1 MKRVLYIVTAALLVS
16 SCSVFGKYSRP
27 EVSTENIYGKDIHEA
42 EIATTDTVTI
52 ADICWQEF
60 FKDKHLQRL
69 IEQGL
74 NNNPDMQTA
83 AQRIAAAE
91 ATLRSAKLAF
101 IPGFSFNPQ
110 FRATT
115 GSSASYS
122 LPIAAS
128 WEVDITGKILNSKRS
143 AQSAYEQSRLYRQS
157 VQTSLISAIANS
169 YYTLLMLDAQLAT
182 SRSTAASWKENVRI
196 MKAMKL
202 AGMTNEAAVAQTEA
216 NSWEIDASLLT
227 LQYNIIHAE
236 NAIALLLGTTPQHFE
251 RGTIHDQ
258 EFNIALSAGTPSQL
272 LARRPDVRSA
282 EKQLERAFYAA
293 NIARGALIPSLNIN
307 GSFDLTSI
315 WSDMLASVTASLS
328 ATIFNAGSKHARIKI
343 SDAEKQEALIAFKHT
358 LLTAGNEVNDAINKC
373 QTAREKRDIRT
384 KQIAAL
390 ESAVNSTR
398 QLMSHSESTYLEVLT
413 AQQKLLS
420 AQLSQV
426 NDKFDEIQGVI
437 NLYRAL
443 GGGVDSTED
452 ISTLPKREKKSK
464 R

>member
-16 SCSVFGKYSRP
+16 SCSVFGKYSHP
-27 EVSTENIYGKDIHEA
+27 EISTENIYGKDIHEA

-236 NAIALLLGTTPQHFE
+236 NALALLLGTTPQHFE

>member
-1 MKRVLYIVTAALLVS
+1 MVS

-236 NAIALLLGTTPQHFE
+236 NALALLLGTTPQHFE

-315 WSDMLASVTASLS
+315 WSDILASVTASLS

>member
-236 NAIALLLGTTPQHFE
+236 NALALLLGTTPQHFE

-452 ISTLPKREKKSK
+452 ISTLPKREKRSK

>member
-1 MKRVLYIVTAALLVS
+1 
-16 SCSVFGKYSRP
+16 
-27 EVSTENIYGKDIHEA
+27 
-42 EIATTDTVTI
+42 
-52 ADICWQEF
+52 
-60 FKDKHLQRL
+60 
-69 IEQGL
+69 
-74 NNNPDMQTA
+74 
-83 AQRIAAAE
+83 
-91 ATLRSAKLAF
+91 
-101 IPGFSFNPQ
+101 
-110 FRATT
+110 
-115 GSSASYS
+115 
-122 LPIAAS
+122 
-128 WEVDITGKILNSKRS
+128 
-143 AQSAYEQSRLYRQS
+143 
-157 VQTSLISAIANS
+157 
-169 YYTLLMLDAQLAT
+169 
-182 SRSTAASWKENVRI
+182 

-236 NAIALLLGTTPQHFE
+236 NALALLLGTTPQHFE

-452 ISTLPKREKKSK
+452 ISTLPKREKRSK

>member
-236 NAIALLLGTTPQHFE
+236 NALALLLGTTPQHFE

-398 QLMSHSESTYLEVLT
+398 QLMSHSESTYLEGLT

-420 AQLSQV
+420 AQLAQV

>member
-1 MKRVLYIVTAALLVS
+1 MVS

-27 EVSTENIYGKDIHEA
+27 EISTENIYGKDIHEA
-42 EIATTDTVTI
+42 QIATTDTVTI

-236 NAIALLLGTTPQHFE
+236 NALALLLGTTPQHFE

-293 NIARGALIPSLNIN
+293 NIARSALIPSLNIN

>member
-236 NAIALLLGTTPQHFE
+236 NALALLLGTTPQHFE

>member
-27 EVSTENIYGKDIHEA
+27 EISTENIYGKDIHEA

-122 LPIAAS
+122 FPIAAS

-236 NAIALLLGTTPQHFE
+236 NALALLLGTTPQHFE

>member
-27 EVSTENIYGKDIHEA
+27 EITTENIYGKDIHEA

-236 NAIALLLGTTPQHFE
+236 NALALLLGTTPQHFE

-452 ISTLPKREKKSK
+452 ISTLPKREKRSK

>member
-1 MKRVLYIVTAALLVS
+1 MKRVLYIVTVALLVS

-27 EVSTENIYGKDIHEA
+27 EISTENIYGKDIHEA
-42 EIATTDTVTI
+42 EIATTDTETI

-236 NAIALLLGTTPQHFE
+236 NALALLLGTTPQHFE

>member
-236 NAIALLLGTTPQHFE
+236 NALALLLGTTPQHFE

-390 ESAVNSTR
+390 ESAVNSTQ

>member
-1 MKRVLYIVTAALLVS
+1 MVS

-236 NAIALLLGTTPQHFE
+236 NALALLLGTTPQHFE

-398 QLMSHSESTYLEVLT
+398 QLMSHSESTYLEGLT

>member
-27 EVSTENIYGKDIHEA
+27 EISTENIYGKDIHEA

-169 YYTLLMLDAQLAT
+169 YYTLLMLDAPLAT

-236 NAIALLLGTTPQHFE
+236 NALALLLGTTPQHFE

-343 SDAEKQEALIAFKHT
+343 SDAEKQEALIAFKLT

>member
-236 NAIALLLGTTPQHFE
+236 NALALLLGTTPQHFE

-452 ISTLPKREKKSK
+452 ISALPKREKKSK

>member
-1 MKRVLYIVTAALLVS
+1 MKRILYIAIIAVLAT
-16 SCSVFGKYSRP
+16 SCSVFQKYSRP
-27 EVSTENIYGKDIHEA
+27 EISTNNLYGEGITVA
-42 EIATTDTVTI
+42 DTVTI
-52 ADICWQEF
+52 ADISWQEF
-60 FKDKHLQRL
+60 FTDKHLQKL

-74 NNNPDMQTA
+74 QNNPDMQVA
-83 AQRIAAAE
+83 AQRIVAAE

-101 IPGFSFNPQ
+101 IPGFSFNPSYQ
-110 FRATT
+110 ASTAP
-115 GSSASYS
+115 SSSYS
-122 LPIAAS
+122 LPVAAS
-128 WEVDITGKILNSKRS
+128 WEVDITGKILNNKRS

-227 LQYNIIHAE
+227 LQYNITHAE
-236 NAIALLLGTTPQHFE
+236 NALALLLGTTPQHFE
-251 RGTIHDQ
+251 RGTIYEQNFDTP
-258 EFNIALSAGTPSQL
+258 LSVGTPSQL
-272 LARRPDVRSA
+272 LSRRADVRSA
-282 EKQLERAFYAA
+282 EKDLERAFYAA

-307 GSFDLTSI
+307 GSLDIGSIFSDL
-315 WSDMLASVTASLS
+315 LASVSASLS
-328 ATIFNAGSKHARIKI
+328 ATIFNAGSKQARIKI
-343 SDAEKQEALIAFKHT
+343 TKAEQEQALINFKHT
-358 LLTAGNEVNDAINKC
+358 LLTAGNEVNDAIAKC
-373 QTAREKRDIRT
+373 QTARSKRDIRT
-384 KQIAAL
+384 KQIASL
-390 ESAVNSTR
+390 ENAVNSTR

-452 ISTLPKREKKSK
+452 ISTLPKREKRSK

>member
-1 MKRVLYIVTAALLVS
+1 MVS

-27 EVSTENIYGKDIHEA
+27 EISTENIYGKDIHEA

-122 LPIAAS
+122 PPIAAS

-236 NAIALLLGTTPQHFE
+236 NALALLLGTTPQHFE

-343 SDAEKQEALIAFKHT
+343 SDAEKQEVLIAFKHT

-452 ISTLPKREKKSK
+452 ISTLPKREKRSK

>member
-27 EVSTENIYGKDIHEA
+27 EISTENIYGKDIHEA

-236 NAIALLLGTTPQHFE
+236 NALALLLGTTPQHFE

-452 ISTLPKREKKSK
+452 ISTLPKREKRSK

>member
-236 NAIALLLGTTPQHFE
+236 NALALLLGTTPQHFE

-384 KQIAAL
+384 NQIAAL

>member
-27 EVSTENIYGKDIHEA
+27 EISTENIYGKDIHEA
-42 EIATTDTVTI
+42 QIATTDTVTI

-236 NAIALLLGTTPQHFE
+236 NALALLLGTTPQHFE

-293 NIARGALIPSLNIN
+293 NIARSALIPSLNIN

>member
-1 MKRVLYIVTAALLVS
+1 MVS

-236 NAIALLLGTTPQHFE
+236 NALALLLGTTPQHFE

>member
-236 NAIALLLGTTPQHFE
+236 NALALLLGTTPQHFE

-384 KQIAAL
+384 KQIASL
-390 ESAVNSTR
+390 ENAVNSTR

>member
-1 MKRVLYIVTAALLVS
+1 MVS

-236 NAIALLLGTTPQHFE
+236 NALALLLGTTPQHFE

-452 ISTLPKREKKSK
+452 ISTLPKREKS
-464 R
+464 RRDSICTYVL

>member
-128 WEVDITGKILNSKRS
+128 WEVDITGKILNNKRS

-236 NAIALLLGTTPQHFE
+236 NALALLLGTTPQHFE

-452 ISTLPKREKKSK
+452 ISTLPKREKRSK

>member
-236 NAIALLLGTTPQHFE
+236 NALALLLGTTPQHFE

-315 WSDMLASVTASLS
+315 WSDILASVTASLS

>member
-1 MKRVLYIVTAALLVS
+1 MVS

-27 EVSTENIYGKDIHEA
+27 EISTENIYGKDIHEA

-236 NAIALLLGTTPQHFE
+236 NALALLLGTTPQHFE

-452 ISTLPKREKKSK
+452 ISTLPKREKRSK

>member
-227 LQYNIIHAE
+227 LQYNISHAE
-236 NAIALLLGTTPQHFE
+236 NALALLLGTTPQHFE

>member
-27 EVSTENIYGKDIHEA
+27 EISTENIYGKDIHEA

-143 AQSAYEQSRLYRQS
+143 AQSEYEQSRLYRQS

-236 NAIALLLGTTPQHFE
+236 NALALLLGTTPQHFE

-384 KQIAAL
+384 KQIASL
-390 ESAVNSTR
+390 ENAVNSTR

-443 GGGVDSTED
+443 GGGIDSTED

>member
-1 MKRVLYIVTAALLVS
+1 
-16 SCSVFGKYSRP
+16 
-27 EVSTENIYGKDIHEA
+27 
-42 EIATTDTVTI
+42 
-52 ADICWQEF
+52 
-60 FKDKHLQRL
+60 
-69 IEQGL
+69 
-74 NNNPDMQTA
+74 MQTA

-236 NAIALLLGTTPQHFE
+236 NALALLLGTTPQHFE

>member
-236 NAIALLLGTTPQHFE
+236 NALALLLGTTPQHFE

-293 NIARGALIPSLNIN
+293 NIARSALIPSLNIN